1 MMGIGFIVL
10 IVVAVYFG
18 YKYFENSSTGSY
30 GNKSSAMETLNERY
44 AKGEISEEEYQKMK
58 KNLLG

>member
-1 MMGIGFIVL
+1 MGILFIVIL
-10 IVVAVYFG
+10 AVAAYFG
-18 YKYFENSSTGSY
+18 YRYFESNGSVSY
-30 GNKSSAMETLNERY
+30 ENKSSALDTLNERY